1 MQNCSVCKFEVND
14 ETNEYV
20 RTFIGHINKLCH
32 AADIKNWTDTN
43 HCYDMAEDT
52 LPQVENTK
60 RVLLGLKKKLRG
72 LSPQANY
79 TDRAAVA
86 GRRS

>member
-1 MQNCSVCKFEVND
+1 MLEH
-14 ETNEYV
+14 
-20 RTFIGHINKLCH
+20 FIGHINKLCR

-60 RVLLGLKKKLRG
+60 RLLLGL
-72 LSPQANY
+72 
-79 TDRAAVA
+79 TDPIYV
-86 GRRS
+86 GQWVKSVVFNVLG